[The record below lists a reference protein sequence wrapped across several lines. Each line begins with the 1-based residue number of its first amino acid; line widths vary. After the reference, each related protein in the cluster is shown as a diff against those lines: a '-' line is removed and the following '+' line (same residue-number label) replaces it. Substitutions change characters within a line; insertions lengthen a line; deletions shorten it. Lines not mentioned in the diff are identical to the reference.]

1 MSAVSAGRRGGVPF
15 SYVMRNLF
23 ARRLTTALTAGGM
36 ALVVFVF
43 ATVLMLEQGLR
54 STLVS
59 TGSPDNVLVIRRAA
73 GAEVQSAVD
82 RAQAAVVESHPAI
95 ARGADG
101 AVLASREVVVLI
113 SLPKRATELAS
124 NVVIRGVGEAGVLL
138 RPQVHLVEGR
148 MFRPGSSE
156 IVVGSSVRDRF
167 AGAAPGDSLRFGTR
181 DWRIVGVFDG
191 GRSGFDSEIW
201 GDADQMMQAFRR
213 NAYSSLLMRLNDTM
227 AFDAVKSDLESDP
240 RLTLEA
246 RRETVF
252 YAEQSETLARFIR
265 ILGLTLSV
273 IFSIGAVIGA
283 MITMYASVASRT
295 AEIGTLRALGFQRSG
310 ILSAFVVESLVL
322 GALGGVLGLGAA
334 SLMQLVTVSTV
345 NWQSFAELAFSFR
358 LTPGIALAAL
368 GFGTGMGLAG
378 GLLPAARASRLEIV
392 DALRAA

>member
-1 MSAVSAGRRGGVPF
+1 MNATPAWRRGGLPF
-15 SYVMRNLF
+15 SYVIRNLF

-73 GAEVQSAVD
+73 GTEVQSAVD
-82 RAQAAVVESHPAI
+82 RAQAAVAESHPAI
-95 ARGADG
+95 ARGEDG
-101 AVLASREVVVLI
+101 MPLVSREVVVLI
-113 SLPKRATELAS
+113 SLPKRSTELAS
-124 NVVIRGVGEAGVLL
+124 NVVIRGVGAAGVVL

-148 MFRPGSSE
+148 LFRPGSSE

-167 AGAAPGDSLRFGTR
+167 AGAAPGDTLRFGTR

-227 AFDAVKSDLESDP
+227 GFASVKSDLEGDP
-240 RLTLEA
+240 RLTVEA

-295 AEIGTLRALGFQRSG
+295 AEIGTLRALGFRRSG
-310 ILSAFVVESLVL
+310 ILAAFVVESLVL
-322 GALGGVLGLGAA
+322 GALGGVLGLGTA